1 MVPSKFLIDGIDRLG
16 KSSLIQRINDDLGYH
31 LAIHYDKP
39 PVLDTYY
46 QMAIA
51 LKEAGQG
58 VDTNPADGYTDDLLN
73 LSNENLAKFLYQEEL
88 NDNMFRLIATEKLP
102 LIFDRTHLGEMVY
115 APLYRGYDGN
125 YIYDI
130 ERRHLSNMSNE
141 SDVRLI
147 LLTTS
152 NFDMLVDDG
161 LGFDFSKKEEEQ
173 ARFINAFNKSQIK
186 NKVIVDVHNG
196 QGGYKSYIEVFE
208 EAINENIS

>member
-1 MVPSKFLIDGIDRLG
+1 MIATKFLIDGIDRLG

-31 LAIHYDKP
+31 LSIHYDKP

-46 QMAIA
+46 QMALA

-58 VDTNPADGYTDDLLN
+58 DHDRHPQDGYTDDLLN
-73 LSNENLAKFLYQEEL
+73 LTNENLAKFLYQEEL
-88 NDNMFRLIATEKLP
+88 NDNMFRLLTTEKLP

-130 ERRHLSNMSNE
+130 ERRFLSKMTNE
-141 SDVRLI
+141 NDVRLI

-173 ARFINAFNKSQIK
+173 KRFVDAFNKSNIK

-196 QGGYKSYIEVFE
+196 QGGYKTYVEVFE
-208 EAINENIS
+208 EAIK